1 MKKQQTKSYEW
12 IKGKGNK
19 RILIVIIA
27 LLFIIMVIKFMNWII
42 EDEGAWKPDYPKEDL
57 AELVLKAHL
66 TEEDYTTVF
75 MQTGLGR
82 EAVDILLKS
91 EKSDDLI
98 KSFRKFQD
106 DFFLSGDYE
115 CRVQAIIVH
124 DERMRDEN
132 GQLVK
137 GFEILDVR
145 NGDIFITK
153 GTHSLGWRHG
163 HAAIVTDETKG
174 ETLEAICIG
183 EKVVLQSIDKW
194 RTYPSFIQLRLK
206 DYNSIKTAK
215 IAEYAKKELLG
226 LPYGLFTGIPEKK
239 PDKLKSTQCAHVVW
253 YPYERFGYDLDS
265 DGSWL
270 VTPKDIANS
279 EHLEIVQVYGVNP
292 EEIWK

>member
-1 MKKQQTKSYEW
+1 
-12 IKGKGNK
+12 
-19 RILIVIIA
+19 
-27 LLFIIMVIKFMNWII
+27 
-42 EDEGAWKPDYPKEDL
+42 
-57 AELVLKAHL
+57 
-66 TEEDYTTVF
+66 
-75 MQTGLGR
+75 
-82 EAVDILLKS
+82 
-91 EKSDDLI
+91 
-98 KSFRKFQD
+98 
-106 DFFLSGDYE
+106 
-115 CRVQAIIVH
+115 
-124 DERMRDEN
+124 
-132 GQLVK
+132 VK

-239 PDKLKSTQCAHVVW
+239 PDKLKSTQCSHVVW

>member
-1 MKKQQTKSYEW
+1 M
-12 IKGKGNK
+12 
-19 RILIVIIA
+19 
-27 LLFIIMVIKFMNWII
+27 
-42 EDEGAWKPDYPKEDL
+42 
-57 AELVLKAHL
+57 
-66 TEEDYTTVF
+66 
-75 MQTGLGR
+75 
-82 EAVDILLKS
+82 
-91 EKSDDLI
+91 
-98 KSFRKFQD
+98 
-106 DFFLSGDYE
+106 
-115 CRVQAIIVH
+115 
-124 DERMRDEN
+124 
-132 GQLVK
+132 
-137 GFEILDVR
+137 
-145 NGDIFITK
+145 
-153 GTHSLGWRHG
+153 
-163 HAAIVTDETKG
+163 
-174 ETLEAICIG
+174 EAICIG

-239 PDKLKSTQCAHVVW
+239 PDKLKSTQCSHVVW

>member
-1 MKKQQTKSYEW
+1 M
-12 IKGKGNK
+12 I
-19 RILIVIIA
+19 
-27 LLFIIMVIKFMNWII
+27 
-42 EDEGAWKPDYPKEDL
+42 
-57 AELVLKAHL
+57 
-66 TEEDYTTVF
+66 
-75 MQTGLGR
+75 
-82 EAVDILLKS
+82 
-91 EKSDDLI
+91 
-98 KSFRKFQD
+98 
-106 DFFLSGDYE
+106 FFLSGDYE

-239 PDKLKSTQCAHVVW
+239 PDKLKSTQCSHVVW